1 MTSVR
6 KSQLNRRPWLST
18 ILLYLGVA
26 MMLFP
31 FVWMI
36 LSSFKT
42 KADVYAYPPRWIPS
56 TWSWDNY
63 QKVFDTIP
71 FLRYYWNSIFTSVV
85 QTFLQ
90 VALSITA
97 GYALTRIEFPGSGL
111 YRRLMQSSMFVP
123 AVVTMIPLYLTV
135 ASLRLIDTYAGIIL
149 PQIET
154 AFLTMLLMSF
164 FASIPDD
171 LVDSANIDGC
181 GYYRVLTNVIVP
193 NSSGAIATA
202 TLFAFLGNWKS
213 YTWPLIIT
221 NNAYYRTL
229 PIGMKYL
236 VQESSSE
243 YQVMMAA
250 SVMAILPILIT
261 FMFTEK
267 QLVRSVTLTGMK

>member
-31 FVWMI
+31 FVWRI

-42 KADVYAYPPRWIPS
+42 KADVYAYPARWIPS

-63 QKVFDTIP
+63 PKVFDTIP

-111 YRRLMQSSMFVP
+111 YRRLMQSACSC
-123 AVVTMIPLYLTV
+123 PL
-135 ASLRLIDTYAGIIL
+135 
-149 PQIET
+149 
-154 AFLTMLLMSF
+154 
-164 FASIPDD
+164 
-171 LVDSANIDGC
+171 
-181 GYYRVLTNVIVP
+181 
-193 NSSGAIATA
+193 
-202 TLFAFLGNWKS
+202 
-213 YTWPLIIT
+213 
-221 NNAYYRTL
+221 
-229 PIGMKYL
+229 
-236 VQESSSE
+236 
-243 YQVMMAA
+243 
-250 SVMAILPILIT
+250 
-261 FMFTEK
+261 
-267 QLVRSVTLTGMK
+267 